1 MQYGNIE
8 NAVAG
13 LKYGLYSTVRSRIAA
28 ENIPLGYPCFSLKG
42 DTETCGLLNN
52 DKAVVT
58 FGGIIVPDNVI
69 TMTVTTDREGVQTA
83 VVPFDS
89 DNATTF
95 AAVVAAVDAM
105 LGVETSAVGVD
116 NFTVSSNDGAGIT
129 VTGVI
134 TGGATQEEIEVV
146 ASNSGNQVFA
156 GVSMLTQKD
165 PVPYVATDAV
175 NLMIEGW
182 IYIYCAT
189 AAVAGEP
196 VYYNT
201 NGEFAN
207 AAGTAV
213 ANMTF
218 EGNLSAAGIV
228 LARINQ

>member
-8 NAVAG
+8 AAVAG
-13 LKYGLYSTVRSRIAA
+13 LKHGLYSTVRSRIAA

-52 DKAVVT
+52 DQAQVDYDADFVT
-58 FGGIIVPDNVI
+58 GNVI
-69 TMTVTTDREGVQTA
+69 TVNVTSDREGTQTA
-83 VVPFDS
+83 VVNFDT
-89 DNATTF
+89 DQATTLAALR
-95 AAVVAAVDAM
+95 AAVNAMIGINETATVARRLLINSD
-105 LGVETSAVGVD
+105 
-116 NFTVSSNDGAGIT
+116 DGAGIT
-129 VTGVI
+129 VTTTV
-134 TGGATQEEIEVV
+134 TGGAAQAVGTVT

-189 AAVAGEP
+189 PAVAGEA
-196 VYYNT
+196 VSYNA

-207 AAGTAV
+207 AGTAV

-218 EGNLSAAGIV
+218 EGNLSAAGVV